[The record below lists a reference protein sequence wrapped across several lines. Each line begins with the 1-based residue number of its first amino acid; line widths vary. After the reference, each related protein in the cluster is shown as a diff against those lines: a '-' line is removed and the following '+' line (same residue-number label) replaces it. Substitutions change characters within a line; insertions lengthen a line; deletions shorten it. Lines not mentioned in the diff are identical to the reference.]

1 MDELLLFPEV
11 HMKLRDMFLRP
22 VLLVILA
29 AGVVLPAAAW
39 AQSDARISGSV
50 RDSQGASVPNASVS
64 VKNDKTGE
72 QRSAT
77 TNTQGFFV
85 VGGLKPS
92 TYTVRVAVG
101 SFAPLEYPNMPL
113 AAAAE
118 QALDFALKPP
128 GLTESGTVTADA
140 PALDAH

>member
-1 MDELLLFPEV
+1 
-11 HMKLRDMFLRP
+11 MKSRDMFLRP
-22 VLLVILA
+22 ALLVIVA
-29 AGVVLPAAAW
+29 AGLFLPLSAW
-39 AQSDARISGSV
+39 AQSDARISGNV
-50 RDSQGASVPNASVS
+50 RDSQGASVPNAAVS

-72 QRSAT
+72 QRTAT

-92 TYTVRVAVG
+92 TYTIRVTVG

-118 QALDFALKPP
+118 LALDFALKPA
-128 GLTESGTVTADA
+128 GLTESVTVTAD
-140 PALDAH
+140 